1 MLFPREEP
9 AGYPAAVA
17 VPETRARAARGT
29 RDITSDAF
37 RTTDRQFPATRIADG
52 QPPRPATSPIFF
64 LSTLFPFVTRERRFP
79 IRDVCPPVS
88 RAPKIT
94 NKTTNAR

>member
-52 QPPRPATSPIFF
+52 QPPTPPRPRIHLLFVDALF
-64 LSTLFPFVTRERRFP
+64 LHPRTTLSDPRCLP
-79 IRDVCPPVS
+79 ACLA
-88 RAPKIT
+88 RAK
-94 NKTTNAR
+94 NHE